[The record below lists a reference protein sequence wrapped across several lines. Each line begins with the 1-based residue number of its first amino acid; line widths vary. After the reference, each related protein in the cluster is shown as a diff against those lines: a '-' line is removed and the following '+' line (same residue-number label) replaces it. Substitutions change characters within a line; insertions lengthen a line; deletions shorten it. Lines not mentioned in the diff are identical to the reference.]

1 VSGEKP
7 EEETY
12 SLIYTSLKHPIRRR
26 ILRMLMDKPLTFS
39 EILEA
44 VGIDSGHLNYHLD
57 NLGDL
62 ITRSQDGKYQLS
74 SIGSAAVKLMG
85 GVEEHSLELSKSK
98 LKLSRIFAKVYPLVL
113 CGLLI
118 LASLYFVSYT
128 TTITRVAKGVGWFSV
143 LPIANTTVANLTSGT
158 NLTRIVLSPVNFT
171 SFSAPG
177 IVNWSFVT
185 TGGSFTPMNVT
196 TTWEQLEKPYF
207 YFGVAGLVVALA
219 YPTILLIEPLKNLR
233 HKPKPQNVLKLP
245 ISCHVFLAAG

>member
-26 ILRMLMDKPLTFS
+26 ILRMLMDKHLTFS

-62 ITRSQDGKYQLS
+62 ITRSQEGKYQLS

-98 LKLSRIFAKVYPLVL
+98 LKPSRIFAKIYPLLL

-118 LASLYFVSYT
+118 LASLYFINYT
-128 TTITRVAKGVGWFSV
+128 TTVTRVTNGVGWLNV
-143 LPIANTTVANLTSGT
+143 LPNANMTAINQTTNSVTAT
-158 NLTRIVLSPVNFT
+158 NLTVIYSSPVNFT
-171 SFSAPG
+171 YFSAPG
-177 IVNWSFVT
+177 NVNESFIVWTEKVT
-185 TGGSFTPMNVT
+185 PLNVT
-196 TTWEQLEKPYF
+196 TSWEQLEKPYF
-207 YFGVAGLVVALA
+207 SYGVAGLVIALV
-219 YPTILLIEPLKNLR
+219 YPAVVLIEPLRNLR
-233 HKPKPQNVLKLP
+233 HKPKPQNVL
-245 ISCHVFLAAG
+245 

>member
-1 VSGEKP
+1 MSGEKP

-62 ITRSQDGKYQLS
+62 ITRSQEGKYQLS

-85 GVEEHSLELSKSK
+85 GVEEHSLEFSKSK
-98 LKLSRIFAKVYPLVL
+98 LKPSRIFAKVYPLLL

-118 LASLYFVSYT
+118 FASLYFINYT
-128 TTITRVAKGVGWFSV
+128 TTVTKVTNGVGWLNVLPNANVTAANHTSSINQTFSV
-143 LPIANTTVANLTSGT
+143 LW
-158 NLTRIVLSPVNFT
+158 PVNFT
-171 SFSAPG
+171 YFSAPE
-177 IVNWSFVT
+177 T
-185 TGGSFTPMNVT
+185 TNESFTTVAGSYTPINVT
-196 TTWEQLEKPYF
+196 TSWEQLEKPYF
-207 YFGVAGLVVALA
+207 SYGVAGLVVALV
-219 YPTILLIEPLKNLR
+219 YPAVVLAESLRNLR
-233 HKPKPQNVLKLP
+233 HKPKPQ
-245 ISCHVFLAAG
+245 III